1 MQYRAGQKRE
11 RKTKSRSLKSVGIG
25 LSRYAAAAKAHSLSM
40 ISGASGAD
48 TKKLGTNRK
57 RFATCSWNEEC
68 SLALSTDGAS
78 KTTPIAGAVDTLR
91 GFSRLDMTRSLHRRE
106 RYRTLSH
113 RRLCRRR

>member
-25 LSRYAAAAKAHSLSM
+25 LSRYAAAAKPHSLSTT
-40 ISGASGAD
+40 SGASGDD
-48 TKKLGTNRK
+48 TKKLGTNRN

-78 KTTPIAGAVDTLR
+78 KTIPLADGMTTLR
-91 GFSRLDMTRSLHRRE
+91 GMILRSVMMHSLLRRE
-106 RYRTLSH
+106 RYRALS
-113 RRLCRRR
+113 